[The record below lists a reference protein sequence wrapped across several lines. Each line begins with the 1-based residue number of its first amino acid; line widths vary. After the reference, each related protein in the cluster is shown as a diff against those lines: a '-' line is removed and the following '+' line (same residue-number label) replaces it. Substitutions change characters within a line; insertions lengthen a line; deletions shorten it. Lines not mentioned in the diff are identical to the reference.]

1 MSDQFGNHED
11 AMAAAEFKAQGLQQD
26 LKEAD
31 KEIGQLKAQ
40 LFQAQLQLSNKADEI
55 GLGKKDAENAQLTIK
70 QKDLVIEKKEKLI
83 QEYKSDLE
91 RERRD
96 KTDLQK
102 KIKELNQMQEESK
115 FMLNK

>member
-1 MSDQFGNHED
+1 MSDQFGTHED
-11 AMAAAEFKAQGLQQD
+11 AMAAAEFKALGLQQD
-26 LKEAD
+26 LKDAH
-31 KEIGQLKAQ
+31 KEIEQLKAQ
-40 LFQAQLQLSNKADEI
+40 VLQAQLQLSNKADEI

-102 KIKELNQMQEESK
+102 KIKELN
-115 FMLNK
+115 

>member
-11 AMAAAEFKAQGLQQD
+11 AMAAAEFKALGLQQD
-26 LKEAD
+26 LKDAN
-31 KEIGQLKAQ
+31 KEIEQLKAQ
-40 LFQAQLQLSNKADEI
+40 VLQAQLQLSNKADEI

-102 KIKELNQMQEESK
+102 KIKELS
-115 FMLNK
+115 

>member
-1 MSDQFGNHED
+1 MSDQFGTHED
-11 AMAAAEFKAQGLQQD
+11 AMAAAEFKALGLQQD
-26 LKEAD
+26 LKDAQ
-31 KEIGQLKAQ
+31 KEIEQLKAQ
-40 LFQAQLQLSNKADEI
+40 VLQAQLQLSNKADEI

-102 KIKELNQMQEESK
+102 KIKELN
-115 FMLNK
+115 